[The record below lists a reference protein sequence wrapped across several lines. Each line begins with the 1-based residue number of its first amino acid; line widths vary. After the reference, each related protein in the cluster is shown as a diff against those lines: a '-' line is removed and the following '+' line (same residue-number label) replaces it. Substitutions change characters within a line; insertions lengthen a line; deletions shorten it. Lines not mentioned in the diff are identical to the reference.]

1 MNGYYSKDKRTKRYV
16 LLFNEWWRQNRRG
29 HDYTWHFNPSWHEYD
44 TLEEAMEEVKLINE
58 VYSPQ
63 LIPFSEKVPHD
74 DFWDDGEGD
83 ITNGGKW
90 WGYALLDYEREKV
103 VKSGGKGYLRAT
115 HMKPVTMKS
124 NKDLYFLDEYFCG
137 PSEVP
142 KDYDWDDGEYEGWLQ
157 FRWGDGKNAI
167 GYTEPKKGKPVD
179 KPEAIEEPEV
189 EEEDLVEEE
198 ILKRKGWG

>member
-1 MNGYYSKDKRTKRYV
+1 
-16 LLFNEWWRQNRRG
+16 
-29 HDYTWHFNPSWHEYD
+29 
-44 TLEEAMEEVKLINE
+44 
-58 VYSPQ
+58 
-63 LIPFSEKVPHD
+63 
-74 DFWDDGEGD
+74 
-83 ITNGGKW
+83 
-90 WGYALLDYEREKV
+90 
-103 VKSGGKGYLRAT
+103 
-115 HMKPVTMKS
+115 MKPVTMKS

-179 KPEAIEEPEV
+179 KPEAIEETEV

-198 ILKRKGWG
+198 ILKKKGWG